1 MTTGSASYAK
11 DNGTWI
17 LRLSGDVR
25 HLIAPSLNALI
36 GRAFEDTELAH
47 FVIDLSTTEAIDST
61 TLGIL
66 ARIANHF
73 SEHGLGR
80 PVIISPNAD
89 VTAMLRVACFDRLF
103 YIVTETTAIELEH
116 LEPVA
121 ELPVDERE
129 MLTLVLEA
137 HRRLCTIDEQT
148 RAVFQDVVNALESEQ
163 RGQ

>member
-11 DNGTWI
+11 DGGTWI

-36 GRAFEDTELAH
+36 DHAFEDTELAH
-47 FVIDLSTTEAIDST
+47 FVIDLSATEAIDST

-73 SEHGLGR
+73 SENGLGR

-89 VTAMLRVACFDRLF
+89 VTAMLRVACFERLF
-103 YIVTETTAIELEH
+103 HIVTETAIDLKH

-121 ELPVDERE
+121 KLPADERE

-137 HRRLCTIDEQT
+137 HRRLCSIDEQT
-148 RAVFQDVVNALESEQ
+148 RAVFQDVVTALEAEQ
-163 RGQ
+163 RRE

>member
-11 DNGTWI
+11 DDGTWI

-25 HLIAPSLNALI
+25 HPLAPSLNALLD
-36 GRAFEDTELAH
+36 RAFEDTALAH
-47 FVIDLSTTEAIDST
+47 FVIDLSAAEAIDST

-73 SEHGLGR
+73 SEHGLGI

-89 VTAMLRVACFDRLF
+89 VTAMLCVACFDRLF
-103 YIVTETTAIELEH
+103 LIVTETAIDREH

-121 ELPVDERE
+121 ALPADESE

-137 HRRLCTIDEQT
+137 HRRLCSIDEQT
-148 RAVFQDVVNALESEQ
+148 RAVFHDVVAALEAEQ
-163 RGQ
+163 RGK